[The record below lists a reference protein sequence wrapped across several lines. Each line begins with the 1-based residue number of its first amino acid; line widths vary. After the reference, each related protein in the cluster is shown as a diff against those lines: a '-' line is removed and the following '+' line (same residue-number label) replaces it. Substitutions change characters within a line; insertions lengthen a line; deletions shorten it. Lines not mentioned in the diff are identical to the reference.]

1 MNRRIAVR
9 NAVER
14 DESDVQFVEKTW
26 SPEEEVNHVREQWL
40 REMREGK

>member
-14 DESDVQFVEKTW
+14 NESDVEFVDTTW
-26 SPEEEVNHVREQWL
+26 SDTEEINHVRERWI
-40 REMREGK
+40 REMREEK